1 MQQFFSFFKL
11 LFVLQKKN
19 HIVGFL
25 IGLLP
30 ILITSISIEFF
41 IGKLISGDID
51 STQPG
56 LKALNVLLYFL
67 IANSLTLSLT
77 SLKKYNHILKNSY
90 LSPSAI
96 INSEVLMQYINFM
109 CLLIVYALWF
119 QFPLISLILV
129 IAISLLLILSIIFLA
144 YLIAPLAFIF
154 DDFERIFGLI
164 MQLLFWLSPVIYFTR
179 DIKSNFAYLVT
190 LNPFHL
196 FYELDFLCFYPHLF
210 DKELFYMSL
219 FSFIIFFA
227 VIYIVLKN
235 LKSKLR
241 LFL

>member
-51 STQPG
+51 SIQPG
-56 LKALNVLLYFL
+56 LKALNVLMYFL

-96 INSEVLMQYINFM
+96 INAEVLMQYINFM
-109 CLLIVYALWF
+109 FLFIVYAFWF
-119 QFPLISLILV
+119 QFPFLSLILV
-129 IAISLLLILSIIFLA
+129 IAFSLTLILSIIFVA
-144 YLIAPLAFIF
+144 HLIAPLAFIF

-164 MQLLFWLSPVIYFTR
+164 MQLLFWLSPVIYFIR
-179 DIKSNFAYLVT
+179 DIKSNFAYLVS

-196 FYELDFLCFYPHLF
+196 FYELNFLSFYPQFF
-210 DKELFYMSL
+210 DTKLFYMSL
-219 FSFIIFFA
+219 FSFIIFFGL
-227 VIYIVLKN
+227 IFIMLKN